1 MATKPKPTA
10 NVPATKPKP
19 AMVLVQNEAPGYIN
33 TETQRGSENVGMAD
47 LVIPRLEIVQ
57 GLSPAVKRGDPGYI
71 QGAAPGML
79 NNSVTRK
86 LYGDSALLVPV
97 HYSMQYLVWRDRKL
111 AEQLKIGSE
120 GGFFGAYSSMEEAQK
135 RVDQEGGA
143 SKAIVVID
151 TPQHLCLL
159 IDPETYE
166 AEEIMMSMARTKAK
180 ISRQWNTMI
189 RLAGGDRFSRVYKIS
204 TIFEKNAKGDY
215 YNFHVEQAGY
225 PAEALFRRAED
236 LYRTVSAGER
246 RMVMDIT
253 GMDQEGTAPASD
265 EF

>member
-19 AMVLVQNEAPGYIN
+19 AMVLVQNEAPSYIN

-143 SKAIVVID
+143 PGGLPPPA
-151 TPQHLCLL
+151 C
-159 IDPETYE
+159 
-166 AEEIMMSMARTKAK
+166 R
-180 ISRQWNTMI
+180 SRFQQQ
-189 RLAGGDRFSRVYKIS
+189 A
-204 TIFEKNAKGDY
+204 
-215 YNFHVEQAGY
+215 HVPWQFKRRRRRSF
-225 PAEALFRRAED
+225 PRRRA
-236 LYRTVSAGER
+236 
-246 RMVMDIT
+246 
-253 GMDQEGTAPASD
+253 PARPAWAT
-265 EF
+265 